1 MPETIIRNPG
11 NPDHMA
17 RIRPLGGTVTV
28 TADGA
33 TVARSDAAIILAEE
47 APRYGKLPEVIYI
60 PSADVSGL
68 TPVEGKSTHCPL
80 KGDASYLAHDG
91 REVAWTYDRC
101 IDGADVLSGYIAFY
115 ADRVTIETAA
125 VG

>member
-1 MPETIIRNPG
+1 MSETIIRNPG
-11 NPDHMA
+11 NRDHLA
-17 RIRPLGGTVTV
+17 RIRPLGRTVTV
-28 TADGA
+28 TSGGA
-33 TVARSDAAIILAEE
+33 TLARSDAAFVLAEE

-80 KGDASYLAHDG
+80 KGDASYLTLDG
-91 REVAWTYDRC
+91 RQVAWTYDRC

-115 ADRVTIETAA
+115 ADRVAIETQSAA
-125 VG
+125 

>member
-1 MPETIIRNPG
+1 MSETIIRNPG
-11 NPDHMA
+11 NPDHLA
-17 RIRPLGGTVTV
+17 HIRPLGQTVTV
-28 TADGA
+28 TAEGA
-33 TVARSDAAIILAEE
+33 TLARSDAAIIVAEQ
-47 APRYGKLPEVIYI
+47 APGHRKLPDVIYI

-101 IDGADVLSGYIAFY
+101 IEGSDILSGYIAFY
-115 ADRVTIETAA
+115 GDRVTIETQSAA
-125 VG
+125 